1 MIKATEI
8 RRGMVINLDGENFAV
23 LDFQHITPGNWRA
36 MVQTKLRNLS
46 TGSITERRL
55 RSTDTVETPF
65 VEKKTMEYLY
75 STADQHYFM
84 DTETY
89 DQTPFATDMLGD
101 GLKYMKAN
109 TQVQVVSLAGKT
121 ISIELPRT
129 VDLQVTDTPPALK
142 GATATNQ
149 YKDAT
154 LETGAKVQVPPFI
167 QPGEMVR
174 VDTST
179 GEYVERVRTG

>member
-8 RRGMVINLDGENFAV
+8 RKGMVIALDGENFAV
-23 LDFQHITPGNWRA
+23 VDFQHITPGNWRA
-36 MVQTKLRNLS
+36 MVQTKLRNLV
-46 TGSITERRL
+46 TGSIVERRL

-65 VEKKTMEYLY
+65 VEKKVMKYLY
-75 STADQHYFM
+75 STADQHFFM

-89 DQTPFATDMLGD
+89 DQTPFASDMLGD
-101 GLKYMKAN
+101 AMKYLKPNA
-109 TQVQVVSLAGKT
+109 QVQVVSLAGKPL
-121 ISIELPRT
+121 SIEPPRT

-149 YKDAT
+149 YKEAT

-167 QPGEMVR
+167 QAGEVVR
-174 VDTST
+174 VDTTT
-179 GEYVERVRTG
+179 GEYVERVR